1 MNKQLRTEI
10 IALCDYAL
18 VSNDNKLSIMGIFDE
33 LRSENFPV
41 GFLDKYLVATIN
53 GDPDTE
59 YKLTVELEKD
69 NNRKNLLRPIIVNA
83 TTSPN
88 GKNNLIIRL
97 TNVGFKDDGNY
108 FFKIYNG
115 NTEIGSTRLKVID
128 IKKNEKEMLKFS
140 VN

>member
-1 MNKQLRTEI
+1 MFRFMVELFGI
-10 IALCDYAL
+10 
-18 VSNDNKLSIMGIFDE
+18 SNIESYGMGIAGIVVIFI
-33 LRSENFPV
+33 LFWYIIKHSKSGRV
-41 GFLDKYLVATIN
+41 G
-53 GDPDTE
+53 E
-59 YKLTVELEKD
+59 ERQEERETVELEKD